1 MQITILG
8 LVLVPLT
15 LIWAM
20 NPVRLLELAFFAA
33 VFEAGAAAIIGSFGL
48 PTAMVPGLLFIV
60 FVVAQYALGMRYPAE
75 GPVFWALTPLLALL
89 AYALLSVLLLP
100 DAFAGLIMVAPQKND
115 PLQGGFVPLAFSA
128 GNVTQPLYL
137 GMNVALTTTTALFL
151 TRSAIPYQRIM
162 GAYLLG
168 GYVVVGLAFWQF
180 ASRVAGLPFPDT
192 ILYSNPSWTIVEQ
205 AMGSVPRIQGPFSEP
220 AGLAFYLSGL
230 CFCCLWL
237 TAHGYRLMHVT
248 WLLSFA
254 ILAMLLSTSTTGILT
269 LVVGLPLILIFAA
282 AGADGQALGRLG
294 RTAAMLALG
303 GAIALTPVVI
313 MKPELLDMVSGVVDS
328 TLNKGDTDSFAQ
340 RSATDTAAMDTLGTT
355 YGLGV
360 GWGSFRSSSLVPG
373 LAANG
378 GAFGLVAVVWLG
390 LRTTQLARRRGR
402 AVHGHPGQVVVAGFS
417 ASLCGQL
424 TAALFS
430 APTIASLAFFLQL
443 GCVIGISARL
453 SREPRLS
460 LEPRLS
466 GPAGVRRANA
476 PPASGEATAVP
487 ATTRGSFTA

>member
-1 MQITILG
+1 MPITILG
-8 LVLVPLT
+8 LVLVPLS

-20 NPVRLLELAFFAA
+20 NPVRLLQLAFVAS

-89 AYALLSVLLLP
+89 AYALFSVVVLP

-115 PLQGGFVPLAFSA
+115 PLQPGFVPLAFGA
-128 GNVTQPLYL
+128 GNVTQPMYL
-137 GMNVALTTTTALFL
+137 GMNVAVATTTALFL
-151 TRSAIPYQRIM
+151 TRSAIPYQRILS
-162 GAYLLG
+162 AYLFG
-168 GYVVVGLAFWQF
+168 GYIVVGLAFWQF

-192 ILYSNPSWTIVEQ
+192 ILYSNPSWAIVEQ

-237 TAHGYRLMHVT
+237 TAHGYRQMNVT
-248 WLLSFA
+248 WLLAFA

-269 LVVGLPLILIFAA
+269 LVVGLPAILFLAA
-282 AGADGQALGRLG
+282 ARADGQALGRLG
-294 RTAAMLALG
+294 RTAGMLAVVG
-303 GAIALTPVVI
+303 GIALTPVLI
-313 MKPELLDMVSGVVDS
+313 MKPQLLDMVSGVIDS
-328 TLNKGDTDSFAQ
+328 TLNKGDSESFAQ
-340 RSATDTAAMDTLGTT
+340 RSGTDSAAMDTLGET

-378 GAFGLVAVVWLG
+378 GVFGLAAVVWLG
-390 LRTTQLARRRGR
+390 LRTTQLARRGAR
-402 AVHGHPGQVVVAGFS
+402 AAHGHPGHLVVDGFS
-417 ASLCGQL
+417 ASLCGQFI
-424 TAALFS
+424 AALFS

-443 GCVIGISARL
+443 GCVVGISARL
-453 SREPRLS
+453 SREPRLA
-460 LEPRLS
+460 LEPRQP
-466 GPAGVRRANA
+466 GPAAARRASA
-476 PPASGEATAVP
+476 PSAGGEATAIR
-487 ATTRGSFTA
+487 ATTGGRFPA